1 MSILNLTKVANVA
14 FDRTYQKYWIARFLS
29 SLCLG
34 TLSVCVAWQ
43 IYDISRNPLHLGLV
57 GLTQFIP
64 LVLLVVVTG
73 YCADNFNRKIIFSL
87 CLFLEAF
94 LTFSFVLINITGNPE
109 IIVLFMI
116 LIGIGIVR
124 AFFSPAAAAFLA
136 NIVDKKDL
144 PDAVALSAVAWQ
156 SGTIFGPV
164 LGGLLY
170 GASVFLGYFFA
181 SIGLFIGAI
190 LVFII
195 PYNYLTKTKKPL
207 SFENLTGGFSYVWNK
222 KILLGVISLDLFAVL
237 MAGAVALMP
246 VYARDILDTGPLT
259 LGLLRSSPGVG
270 AIIVAVGL
278 SFYSI
283 QKAGK
288 VMLYAVAFFGLFTLF
303 FGLSKNVT
311 LSIILLC
318 LVGGFDMLS
327 VYIRDIIIQ
336 LGTEDSMRGRVNAV
350 NMMFVGASNE
360 LGDFRAGV
368 MASGIGA
375 VPAVAF
381 GGVGAMVIAGAW
393 SYIFPDLLKIN
404 QLDKKNKSVDLK

>member
-64 LVLLVVVTG
+64 LLLLVVVTG

-94 LTFSFVLINITGNPE
+94 LTFLFVLINIKGNPE

-124 AFFSPAAAAFLA
+124 AFFSPAAAAFLP

-170 GASVFLGYFFA
+170 GASVFLGYLFA
-181 SIGLFIGAI
+181 SIGLFIAAI

-195 PYNYLTKTKKPL
+195 PYNYLTKIKKPL

-360 LGDFRAGV
+360 LGDFRAGI

-381 GGVGAMVIAGAW
+381 GGVGAMIIAGSW
-393 SYIFPDLLKIN
+393 SFIFPDLLKIN

>member
-14 FDRTYQKYWIARFLS
+14 FDTTYQKYWLARFLS

-94 LTFSFVLINITGNPE
+94 LTFLFVLINISGNPE

-124 AFFSPAAAAFLA
+124 AFFSPAAAAFLP

-170 GASVFLGYFFA
+170 GASLFLGYLFA

-195 PYNYLTKTKKPL
+195 PYNFVTKIKKPL

>member
-14 FDRTYQKYWIARFLS
+14 FDTTYQKYWLARFLS

-94 LTFSFVLINITGNPE
+94 LTFSFVLINIKGNPE
-109 IIVLFMI
+109 IIVLFII

-124 AFFSPAAAAFLA
+124 AFFSPAAAAFLP
-136 NIVDKKDL
+136 NIVHKKDL

-190 LVFII
+190 LVLII
-195 PYNYLTKTKKPL
+195 PYNYVTKIKKPI

>member
-14 FDRTYQKYWIARFLS
+14 FDTTYQKYWLARFLS

-94 LTFSFVLINITGNPE
+94 LTFLFVLINISGNPE

-124 AFFSPAAAAFLA
+124 AFFSPAAAAFLP

-195 PYNYLTKTKKPL
+195 PYNYVTKIKKPL

>member
-14 FDRTYQKYWIARFLS
+14 FDTTYQKYWLARFLS

-94 LTFSFVLINITGNPE
+94 LTFLFVLINISGNPE

-124 AFFSPAAAAFLA
+124 AFFSPAAAAFLP

-190 LVFII
+190 LVLII
-195 PYNYLTKTKKPL
+195 PYNYVTKIKKPL

>member
-14 FDRTYQKYWIARFLS
+14 FDRTYQKYWLARFLS

-64 LVLLVVVTG
+64 LLLLVVVTG

-94 LTFSFVLINITGNPE
+94 LTFLFVLINISGNPE

-124 AFFSPAAAAFLA
+124 AFFSPAAAAFLP

-170 GASVFLGYFFA
+170 GASVFLGYLFA
-181 SIGLFIGAI
+181 SIGLFIVAI

-195 PYNYLTKTKKPL
+195 PYNYVTKIKKPL

>member
-14 FDRTYQKYWIARFLS
+14 FDTTYQKYWLARFLS

-94 LTFSFVLINITGNPE
+94 LTFSFFLINIRGNPE

-124 AFFSPAAAAFLA
+124 AFFSPAAAAFLP

>member
-14 FDRTYQKYWIARFLS
+14 FDTTYQKYWLARFLS

-94 LTFSFVLINITGNPE
+94 LTFLFVLINISGNPE

-124 AFFSPAAAAFLA
+124 AFFSPAAAAFLP

-195 PYNYLTKTKKPL
+195 PYNYLTKIKKPL

-311 LSIILLC
+311 LSIVLLC

-360 LGDFRAGV
+360 LGDFRAGL

>member
-14 FDRTYQKYWIARFLS
+14 FDRTYQKYWLARFLS

-34 TLSVCVAWQ
+34 TLSVCVSWQ

-94 LTFSFVLINITGNPE
+94 LTFLFVLINITGNTK

-124 AFFSPAAAAFLA
+124 AFFSPAAAAFLP
-136 NIVDKKDL
+136 NIVNKKDL

-170 GASVFLGYFFA
+170 GASVFLGYLFA
-181 SIGLFIGAI
+181 STGLFIGAI
-190 LVFII
+190 LVSMI
-195 PYNYLTKTKKPL
+195 PYNYIIKIKKLP
-207 SFENLTGGFSYVWNK
+207 SFENLTRGFSYVWKK

-311 LSIILLC
+311 LSIVLLC
-318 LVGGFDMLS
+318 LIGGFDMLS

-360 LGDFRAGV
+360 LGDFRAGI

-393 SYIFPDLLKIN
+393 GYIFPDLLKIN
-404 QLDKKNKSVDLK
+404 QLDKKKSVNFK

>member
-1 MSILNLTKVANVA
+1 MRIFNLTKVANVA
-14 FDRTYQKYWIARFLS
+14 FDRTYQKYWLARFLS

-73 YCADNFNRKIIFSL
+73 YCADNLNRKVIFSL

-94 LTFSFVLINITGNPE
+94 LTLSFVLINITGNPE
-109 IIVLFMI
+109 IIVLFII

-124 AFFSPAAAAFLA
+124 AFFSPAAAAFLP
-136 NIVDKKDL
+136 NIVQKKDL

-170 GASVFLGYFFA
+170 GISIFLGYFFA
-181 SIGLFIGAI
+181 SVGLFIGAI

-207 SFENLTGGFSYVWNK
+207 SIENLTGGFSYVWNK

-283 QKAGK
+283 QRAGK

-303 FGLSKNVT
+303 FGLSTNVT

-360 LGDFRAGV
+360 LGDFRAGI

-404 QLDKKNKSVDLK
+404 QLDKKNKRVDLK

>member
-1 MSILNLTKVANVA
+1 MSILNFTKVANVA
-14 FDRTYQKYWIARFLS
+14 FDRTYQKYWLARFLS

-34 TLSVCVAWQ
+34 TLSVCVSWQ

-73 YCADNFNRKIIFSL
+73 YCADNFNRKFIFSL

-94 LTFSFVLINITGNPE
+94 LTFLFVLINITGDPK
-109 IIVLFMI
+109 IIVLFI
-116 LIGIGIVR
+116 VLIGIGFVR
-124 AFFSPAAAAFLA
+124 AFFSPAAAAFLP
-136 NIVDKKDL
+136 NIVYKKDL

-170 GASVFLGYFFA
+170 GSSIFLGYLFA
-181 SIGLFIGAI
+181 STGLFIGAT

-195 PYNYLTKTKKPL
+195 PYNFTKKIKRPI
-207 SFENLTGGFSYVWNK
+207 SFENLIGGFSYVWNK

-311 LSIILLC
+311 LSIVLLC
-318 LVGGFDMLS
+318 LIGGFDMLS

-360 LGDFRAGV
+360 LGDFRAGI

-393 SYIFPDLLKIN
+393 GYIFPDLLKIN
-404 QLDKKNKSVDLK
+404 QLDKKNKSVNFK

>member
-14 FDRTYQKYWIARFLS
+14 FDTTYQKYWLARFLS

-94 LTFSFVLINITGNPE
+94 LTFLFVLINISGNPE

-124 AFFSPAAAAFLA
+124 AFFSPAAAAFLP

-360 LGDFRAGV
+360 LGDFRAGI

-393 SYIFPDLLKIN
+393 SYMFPDLLKIN

>member
-1 MSILNLTKVANVA
+1 MSILNLTKAANVA
-14 FDRTYQKYWIARFLS
+14 FDTTYQKYWLARFLS

-94 LTFSFVLINITGNPE
+94 LTFLFVLINISGNPE

-124 AFFSPAAAAFLA
+124 AFFSPAAAAFLP

-190 LVFII
+190 LVLII
-195 PYNYLTKTKKPL
+195 PYNYVTKIKKPL

>member
-14 FDRTYQKYWIARFLS
+14 FDTTYQKYWLARFLS

-94 LTFSFVLINITGNPE
+94 LTFLFVLINISGNPE

-124 AFFSPAAAAFLA
+124 AFFSPAAAAFLP

-190 LVFII
+190 LVLII
-195 PYNYLTKTKKPL
+195 PYNYVTKIKKPL

-404 QLDKKNKSVDLK
+404 QLDKKNKNVDLK

>member
-14 FDRTYQKYWIARFLS
+14 FDTTYQKYWLARFLS

-94 LTFSFVLINITGNPE
+94 LTFLFVLINISGNPD

-124 AFFSPAAAAFLA
+124 AFFSPAAAAFLP

>member
-14 FDRTYQKYWIARFLS
+14 FDTTYQKYWLARFLS

-109 IIVLFMI
+109 IIVLFII

-124 AFFSPAAAAFLA
+124 AFFSPAAAAFLP
-136 NIVDKKDL
+136 NIVHKKDL

-164 LGGLLY
+164 LGGFLY
-170 GASVFLGYFFA
+170 GASVFLGYLFA

-195 PYNYLTKTKKPL
+195 PYNYVTKIKKPL

>member
-14 FDRTYQKYWIARFLS
+14 FDTTYQKYWLARFLS

-94 LTFSFVLINITGNPE
+94 LTFLFVLINISGKTE

-124 AFFSPAAAAFLA
+124 AFFSPAAAAFLP

-404 QLDKKNKSVDLK
+404 QLDRKNKSVDLK

>member
-14 FDRTYQKYWIARFLS
+14 FDTTYQKYWLARFLS

-94 LTFSFVLINITGNPE
+94 LTFLFVLINISGNPE

-124 AFFSPAAAAFLA
+124 AFFSPAAAAFLP

-170 GASVFLGYFFA
+170 GASVFLGYLFA

-195 PYNYLTKTKKPL
+195 PYNYVTKIKKPL

>member
-14 FDRTYQKYWIARFLS
+14 FDKTFQKYWLARFLS

-94 LTFSFVLINITGNPE
+94 LTFLFVLINISGNPE

-124 AFFSPAAAAFLA
+124 AFFSPAAAAFLP

-360 LGDFRAGV
+360 LGDFRAGI

>member
-14 FDRTYQKYWIARFLS
+14 FDTTYQKYWLARFLS

-94 LTFSFVLINITGNPE
+94 LTFLFVLINISGNPE

-124 AFFSPAAAAFLA
+124 AFFSPAAAAFLP

-360 LGDFRAGV
+360 LGDFRAGI

-381 GGVGAMVIAGAW
+381 GGVGAIVIAGAW
-393 SYIFPDLLKIN
+393 SYMFPDLLKIN
-404 QLDKKNKSVDLK
+404 QLDKKNKIVDLK

>member
-14 FDRTYQKYWIARFLS
+14 FDTTYQKYWLARFLS

-94 LTFSFVLINITGNPE
+94 LTFLFVLINISGNPE

-124 AFFSPAAAAFLA
+124 AFFSPAAAAFLP

-393 SYIFPDLLKIN
+393 SYMFPDLLKIN

>member
-14 FDRTYQKYWIARFLS
+14 FDTTYQKYWLARFLS

-94 LTFSFVLINITGNPE
+94 LTFLFVLINISGNPE

-124 AFFSPAAAAFLA
+124 AFFSPAAAAFLP

-360 LGDFRAGV
+360 LGDFRAGI

>member
-14 FDRTYQKYWIARFLS
+14 FDTTYQKYWLARFLS

-109 IIVLFMI
+109 IIVLFII

-124 AFFSPAAAAFLA
+124 AFFSPAAAAFLP
-136 NIVDKKDL
+136 NIVHKKDL

>member
-14 FDRTYQKYWIARFLS
+14 FDTTYQKYWLARFLS

-109 IIVLFMI
+109 IIVLFII

-124 AFFSPAAAAFLA
+124 AFFSPAAAAFLP

>member
-1 MSILNLTKVANVA
+1 M
-14 FDRTYQKYWIARFLS
+14 
-29 SLCLG
+29 
-34 TLSVCVAWQ
+34 
-43 IYDISRNPLHLGLV
+43 
-57 GLTQFIP
+57 
-64 LVLLVVVTG
+64 
-73 YCADNFNRKIIFSL
+73 
-87 CLFLEAF
+87 
-94 LTFSFVLINITGNPE
+94 
-109 IIVLFMI
+109 
-116 LIGIGIVR
+116 
-124 AFFSPAAAAFLA
+124 
-136 NIVDKKDL
+136 
-144 PDAVALSAVAWQ
+144 
-156 SGTIFGPV
+156 
-164 LGGLLY
+164 
-170 GASVFLGYFFA
+170 
-181 SIGLFIGAI
+181 
-190 LVFII
+190 
-195 PYNYLTKTKKPL
+195 
-207 SFENLTGGFSYVWNK
+207 
-222 KILLGVISLDLFAVL
+222 LGVISLDLFAVL

-360 LGDFRAGV
+360 LGDFRAGI

-404 QLDKKNKSVDLK
+404 QLDKKDKSVDLK

>member
-14 FDRTYQKYWIARFLS
+14 FDTTYQKYWLARFLS

-94 LTFSFVLINITGNPE
+94 LTFLFVLINISGNPE

-124 AFFSPAAAAFLA
+124 AFFSPAAAAFLP

-170 GASVFLGYFFA
+170 GVSVFLGYFFA

-195 PYNYLTKTKKPL
+195 PYNYVTKTKKPL

-404 QLDKKNKSVDLK
+404 QLDKKNKSVDLT

>member
-14 FDRTYQKYWIARFLS
+14 FDTTYQKYWLARFLS

-124 AFFSPAAAAFLA
+124 AFFSPAAAAFLP

-381 GGVGAMVIAGAW
+381 GGVGAIVIAGAW

>member
-14 FDRTYQKYWIARFLS
+14 FDTTYQKYWLARFLS

-94 LTFSFVLINITGNPE
+94 LTFLFVLINISGNPE

-124 AFFSPAAAAFLA
+124 AFFSPAAAAFLP

-190 LVFII
+190 LVLII
-195 PYNYLTKTKKPL
+195 PYNYVTKIKKPL

-360 LGDFRAGV
+360 LGDFRAGL

>member
-14 FDRTYQKYWIARFLS
+14 FDTTYQKYWLARFLS

-94 LTFSFVLINITGNPE
+94 LTFLFVLINISGNPE

-116 LIGIGIVR
+116 LVGIGIVR
-124 AFFSPAAAAFLA
+124 AFFSPAAAAFLP

-336 LGTEDSMRGRVNAV
+336 LGTEDNMRGRVNAV